1 VPFIG
6 QRAPTRRTLRSGGY
20 PARLRGEGRLP
31 IEVCLPRVKTRPAAQ
46 IAEEI
51 VGPVGMARS
60 DPGRAGARGWVR
72 DAGVALSRAWHV
84 PCEVPARM
92 TCVTRTRAA
101 GSERT

>member
-1 VPFIG
+1 MRP
-6 QRAPTRRTLRSGGY
+6 PRRKSTQNIRGVYSEDTQIRTPDGGY

-92 TCVTRTRAA
+92 TCVT
-101 GSERT
+101 